1 LSEKVE
7 KEKNQKIN
15 DLLIPEL
22 KLEEKVEF
30 EKN

>member
-7 KEKNQKIN
+7 KEKNQKMN

-22 KLEEKVEF
+22 KLKEKVEF

>member
-22 KLEEKVEF
+22 KIEEKVEF

>member
-22 KLEEKVEF
+22 KLKEKVEF